1 MTDTPISVTI
11 TAVLTGRAA
20 PLAPTRHLSGIAKQ
34 MRDGAVAVTPT
45 GLAGDEQGDPR
56 HHGGPEKAIHHYPF
70 DHYAAWARDIDP
82 PPALLAQPGAF
93 GENIS
98 TSSLTERDVCLGD
111 VFRLGSALVQVSQG
125 RQPCWKLDHRF
136 QHKGLSAR
144 VIKTGRSGWYYR
156 VLEAGTAQTGES
168 MVLVERS
175 LPDWTIARVF
185 TLLIGGGHRSNP
197 AALRDLV
204 DQKRLA
210 QSWRR
215 RAAKLLGEA

>member
-1 MTDTPISVTI
+1 MAAAMSWLVRAINLGTSKPFHPDGSIS
-11 TAVLTGRAA
+11 A
-20 PLAPTRHLSGIAKQ
+20 IAKE
-34 MRDGAVAVTPT
+34 PT
-45 GLAGDEQGDPR
+45 DRPVEIGRLGLAGDQQADLTV
-56 HHGGPEKAIHHYPF
+56 HGGPDKAIHHYPR
-70 DHYAAWARDIDP
+70 DHYSAWLADLGP
-82 PPALLAQPGAF
+82 HPLLADEGAF
-93 GENIS
+93 GENLS
-98 TSSLTERDVCLGD
+98 TLGLIED
-111 VFRLGSALVQVSQG
+111 QICIGDRFRLGSALLEVSQG